1 MVDVSKKCDQESE
14 QKEKGPRVG
23 GVSHAPPLPLRM
35 CLWEFSNSGAR
46 LSLHPTHPKKRA

>member
-14 QKEKGPRVG
+14 QKEKGPRGG

-35 CLWEFSNSGAR
+35 CLWEF
-46 LSLHPTHPKKRA
+46 